1 MSSLISEHREQL
13 THFQSLFQSYTGA
26 HGTFQITATN
36 AETGKK
42 NGMAKTI
49 SRGAPLLA
57 WEEHLAGGPKGLGAI
72 CALAQKT
79 IPSVIAGASNDDQ
92 LEQNLEAVGW
102 TLTADDLVE
111 IERLSTD

>member
-1 MSSLISEHREQL
+1 MTRRSSALIAL
-13 THFQSLFQSYTGA
+13 TLS
-26 HGTFQITATN
+26 
-36 AETGKK
+36 
-42 NGMAKTI
+42 
-49 SRGAPLLA
+49 
-57 WEEHLAGGPKGLGAI
+57 I